1 MLIVLLETAR
11 GAARHLIGDQP
22 SLNSEQMPSP
32 KTAIPLRECRD
43 GAIEHGL
50 HLEIF
55 IVQ

>member
-11 GAARHLIGDQP
+11 GAARHLIGDRA
-22 SLNSEQMPSP
+22 SLHSEQMPSP
-32 KTAIPLRECRD
+32 KTAIPLLERRD

-55 IVQ
+55 MVR